1 MHAIDSRFVC
11 LGLSVHMSQVHKEQL
26 TEIENALPN
35 RAGTDVEIFG
45 MEGVP
50 DDVLQAHQQRVA
62 SQFSQAEAD
71 RQAVTGN
78 PPAGGGG
85 QPAKRP
91 KLEATS
97 DLKKR
102 LAEHR
107 AKKAEAAAGG
117 SSGDATPVGA
127 AQTGSTPTTTVHVF
141 LTHCTR
147 PIKLTFSLRYTR
159 QPQHLQPNHFH
170 IPHHMEEVLP

>member
-1 MHAIDSRFVC
+1 MVVC
-11 LGLSVHMSQVHKEQL
+11 PGLSVHMSQVHKEQL

-45 MEGVP
+45 MEGMP

-91 KLEATS
+91 KLEAAS

-127 AQTGSTPTTTVHVF
+127 AQTLSTPTATVHVF
-141 LTHCTR
+141 PTPCKR
-147 PIKLTFSLRYTR
+147 PIKLTFATRYIR
-159 QPQHLQPNHFH
+159 QSRHPQLNRSH
-170 IPHHMEEVLP
+170 IPLHTEEAPP